1 MQNSDPQKE
10 QQIKEAQ
17 EKRNKILQQILTNEA
32 KERLSRVALVKPEK
46 AAQVEDYL
54 IQQAQSRQL
63 VGKVDEQ
70 KIISLLESVSGKQ
83 KETKITVTHK
93 RGLFDEDF

>member
-1 MQNSDPQKE
+1 MQNSDSQKE
-10 QQIKEAQ
+10 QAIKEAQ
-17 EKRNKILQQILTNEA
+17 EKKNKILAQILTNEA

-63 VGKVDEQ
+63 VGKVDEK
-70 KIISLLESVSGKQ
+70 KIISLLESLSSGQ
-83 KETKITVTHK
+83 KETKIVIQQK